1 MSDSQSNKFPLVTVI
16 TPVYNQEKFL
26 EETMLS
32 VLEQD
37 YPNIEYIVLD
47 DGSVD
52 NTLDIIKKYCGRIR
66 WTTHRNMGETATVNK
81 GFHMSNGE
89 IVGVVNSDDPLL
101 QGAISRI
108 VQFMASKEELLVVYP
123 DWNMIDSSGGV
134 IRSYTTSEY
143 SYYDMIRKHHCLPG
157 PGVFFRRSVLDKVKG
172 RDPQLHFVADFDFWL
187 RVGLLGQFARI
198 PETLATFRVHQGSS
212 TFSCQGMEM
221 AAEHIQLIKKI
232 YLLPDMPD
240 SVMMVKAEAFSS
252 ACYVAGCVC
261 GNKSF
266 FTKAKYFFSAI
277 YSAPLMYFG
286 EYKGRLLV
294 MFLSFMGISEIQLT
308 LKVDKIKRFLKKVS
322 RIYRKKSD
330 VTA

>member
-1 MSDSQSNKFPLVTVI
+1 MSESQINKFPLITVI

-47 DGSVD
+47 DGSTD
-52 NTLDIIKKYCGRIR
+52 DTLNIIKKYENRIR
-66 WTTHRNMGETATVNK
+66 WVTHGNMGETMTVNK

-101 QGAISRI
+101 QGAISKI
-108 VQFMASKEELLVVYP
+108 VRFMALREELLVVYP
-123 DWNMIDSSGGV
+123 DWDMIDSSGRV
-134 IRSYTTSEY
+134 IRNYSTSEY

-157 PGVFFRRSVLDKVKG
+157 PGVFFKKCMLDKIKG
-172 RDPQLHFVADFDFWL
+172 RDPQLRFVADFDFWL
-187 RVGLLGQFARI
+187 RAGHLGPFARI

-212 TFSCQGMEM
+212 TVNCQGKKM
-221 AAEHIQLIKKI
+221 ADEHIRLIKKI
-232 YLLPDMPD
+232 FLLPDIPEP
-240 SVMMVKAEAFSS
+240 VIVLKAEAFSS
-252 ACYVAGCVC
+252 AYYVAGCVC
-261 GNKSF
+261 GNGSAV
-266 FTKAKYFFSAI
+266 TKAKYFFMAI
-277 YSAPLMYFG
+277 YMCPLKYIG

-294 MFLSFMGISEIQLT
+294 MLLSFMGISEIRLT
-308 LKVDKIKRFLKKVS
+308 LKVDRIKKLMRKILKS
-322 RIYRKKSD
+322 NRKKSD